1 MAFIL
6 SGKTWKT
13 TFWKLAYHF
22 FLGDFNN
29 PVDSQGYYTV
39 RESCLLLQDS
49 YVVANEK
56 GKAATVEKKIDGW
69 EQNTEKLRIDFI
81 FVPEGMQVKNING
94 FLMGSIVQSSV
105 ITTGWKSN

>member
-1 MAFIL
+1 MEKL
-6 SGKTWKT
+6 GKLLFGNSRT
-13 TFWKLAYHF
+13 TF

-49 YVVANEK
+49 YVVTNEK

-81 FVPEGMQVKNING
+81 FVPEGMQVKKYQRIFDGIDSPIISDHYGVEIELDVNE
-94 FLMGSIVQSSV
+94 
-105 ITTGWKSN
+105 

>member
-1 MAFIL
+1 MEKL
-6 SGKTWKT
+6 GKLLFGNSRT
-13 TFWKLAYHF
+13 TF